1 MDKERGRR
9 AAGRRLTE
17 PVDKPAVERE
27 ERFSILSVSVGA
39 LRWFFLLFSAGTI
52 YLTVVNTLNRAERA
66 SASGWLDIQRIA
78 TEELARAG
86 AAAGV
91 GSVIT
96 VEVVRMVLAA
106 LWEERNRR
114 LAQARGVE
122 EGLERGREEGLERG
136 REEGLERGREEGL
149 ERGRE
154 EAQALWEDWYR
165 RFQEAQ
171 VRGEVFD
178 EPPPGLGDRGRPPRA
193 K

>member
-1 MDKERGRR
+1 
-9 AAGRRLTE
+9 
-17 PVDKPAVERE
+17 
-27 ERFSILSVSVGA
+27 
-39 LRWFFLLFSAGTI
+39 
-52 YLTVVNTLNRAERA
+52 
-66 SASGWLDIQRIA
+66 
-78 TEELARAG
+78 
-86 AAAGV
+86 
-91 GSVIT
+91 
-96 VEVVRMVLAA
+96 MVLAA

-122 EGLERGREEGLERG
+122 EGLERGREEGLEQGREEGLEQG

-165 RFQEAQ
+165 RFQEAE

-178 EPPPGLGDRGRPPRA
+178 EPPPGLGDRDRPPRA